1 MSDTDLARLQRDALA
16 QIGAAADAAEIET
29 LRHRYLGRKDGLLT
43 AQLKGLGALSPTERP
58 AAGLATNAA
67 KDSIEAAL
75 TSRLAGLRAGT
86 FDDLGS
92 DRLDLSLP
100 PRPIRLGRLHPISAT
115 MREVS
120 RIFAT
125 MGFESV
131 EGPEVEWDHY
141 NFEALNIPK
150 GHPARDKFNTLWI
163 SNPLGDLAERPMLLR
178 THTSPMQV
186 RIMESRQPPIRVIV
200 PGRCYRFEATDAYHE
215 SVFFQ
220 FEGLAIDEHL
230 TMADLKGVLYAFASA
245 AFGGERRVR
254 FRPDYFPFT
263 EPSAEIAIDCF
274 ICNGSGCR
282 TCGGSGWL
290 EMGGSGMVHP
300 NVLRNAGYDPAR
312 YQGFAFGCGIERV
325 HMLRSGTPDIRLY
338 EQNDLRFLETT

>member
-1 MSDTDLARLQRDALA
+1 MTELDLATLERDAQA
-16 QIGAAADAAEIET
+16 EIGAAADAGAVET

-43 AQLKGLGALSPTERP
+43 VRLRGLGAAPAAERP
-58 AAGLATNAA
+58 AAGAAINAA
-67 KDSIEAAL
+67 KDAIESALAA
-75 TSRLAGLRAGT
+75 RLAGLRAHT
-86 FDDLGS
+86 YEDLGS
-92 DRLDLSLP
+92 VHEDLSLP
-100 PRPIRLGRLHPISAT
+100 PRPIRLGRLHPITAT

-125 MGFESV
+125 MGFETV

-163 SNPLGDLAERPMLLR
+163 SSPLGDVAERPMLLR

-186 RIMESRQPPIRVIV
+186 RVMEARTPPIRVIV

-230 TMADLKGVLYAFASA
+230 TMADLKGVLYAFARQ
-245 AFGGERRVR
+245 AFGGERKIR

-263 EPSAEIAIDCF
+263 EPSAEIAVDCF
-274 ICNGSGCR
+274 ICNGAGCK

-290 EMGGSGMVHP
+290 EVGGSGMVHP

>member
-1 MSDTDLARLQRDALA
+1 MSDPDLATLQRDALTE
-16 QIGAAADAAEIET
+16 IGAAADAAALDA
-29 LRHRYLGRKDGLLT
+29 LRHRYLGRKDGLIT
-43 AQLKGLGALSPTERP
+43 ARLRDLGRLSAAERP
-58 AAGLATNAA
+58 AAGAAINGAKEAIESALAA
-67 KDSIEAAL
+67 
-75 TSRLAGLRAGT
+75 RLAAVSGGLT
-86 FDDLGS
+86 DLGAE
-92 DRLDLSLP
+92 REDLSLP
-100 PRPIRLGRLHPISAT
+100 PRPIRLGRLHPITAT

-125 MGFESV
+125 MGFETV

-163 SNPLGDLAERPMLLR
+163 SNPLGDQVERPMLLR

-186 RIMESRQPPIRVIV
+186 RVMETRQPPVRVIV

-230 TMADLKGVLYAFASA
+230 TMADLKGVLYAFARA
-245 AFGGERRVR
+245 AFGGERKVR

-274 ICNGSGCR
+274 ICNGAGCR

-300 NVLRNAGYDPAR
+300 NVLRNAGYDPSR